1 MTRFNMIPRSLS
13 FLPLIFGA
21 LNLFSIHAAEGNA
34 APSGPWK
41 AVANENWKAV
51 EFGDLKVKP
60 GSALDF
66 SSLVTSGPAGQ
77 HGFVRIDAKGEL
89 AFEKQPDK
97 PCRFYAAS
105 QGMEYWEPQTPEE
118 IEAYADQVRLAGY
131 NLLRPHFLDHM
142 LMIETT
148 EDLALNPRELDRW
161 DRLTAALKKRGIYL
175 YIDITTSWAPY
186 YAMPRKGYN
195 WAKEGYVRKFKSRTT
210 WDPAAQEH
218 WKRATK
224 QLLEHV
230 NPYTGTALKDEPQ
243 VVLFQLRNE
252 ASFQFLMDTSAQ
264 GDTLPVELLTPLR
277 QWLQKR
283 YGTIDALLKAWEGDP
298 FLAGKTIKDFNDIPY
313 PSAKGLSP
321 SATDLWRFLTE
332 LEVTTYQWMNAY
344 LRQLGARVPDVDLNV
359 GVAFAL
365 NLSRSALPVVDSH
378 AYHDHPTTYI
388 SPGSTEHN
396 DSPAEKNLD
405 HFTWL
410 NEVRQLDRPMVVSE
424 WGNPYWNAWRHE
436 AGLGVPAYA
445 SLQGWQMICHH
456 AEPIMLKVTI
466 PLRPFKIAYD
476 LPNKAG
482 EYMGALLYARG
493 DVAPSEHTVQITLDP
508 EGVFTR
514 WGGGGYMPPSLRRL
528 SLLTRCG
535 LLIES
540 FSSTLRGAPVKSD
553 MTLRIAPDS
562 RNLII
567 TAPAAAATKTTPD
580 SEALNAALRKS
591 GILSAKNRSDSNTGT
606 YESDTGQLLLNIPK
620 KLITIDTPLSQGA
633 CLIMG
638 AAPVTLADWSFTNHG
653 APVTAF
659 ASSLD
664 RQPFATSKRMLLI
677 AVGDALNTGA
687 TFESEARLKLVEL
700 GTLPVL
706 ARVLDVE
713 FALERSDT
721 AGLKLWALG
730 YDGSRREEIP
740 FETKNGKLIARIKTA
755 ALKGGPTPY
764 FELVKE

>member
-1 MTRFNMIPRSLS
+1 MKRYFALITLFAFSL
-13 FLPLIFGA
+13 A
-21 LNLFSIHAAEGNA
+21 HAAEGDA
-34 APSGPWK
+34 ASTGRWK

-51 EFGDLKVKP
+51 EFGDIQVKP
-60 GSALDF
+60 GTALDLSAL
-66 SSLVTSGPAGQ
+66 VESGVAGQ
-77 HGFVRIDAKGEL
+77 HGFARINPKGEL
-89 AFEKQPDK
+89 VFEKQPDK
-97 PCRFYAAS
+97 PLRLYVAS
-105 QGMEYWEPQTPEE
+105 AGMEYFEPKTPEE
-118 IEAYADQVRLAGY
+118 IEAYAEQARLAGY
-131 NLLRPHFLDHM
+131 NLVRPHFLDHM

-148 EDLALNPRELDRW
+148 EDLVLNPRELDRW
-161 DRLTAALKKRGIYL
+161 DRLSAALKKRGIYL
-175 YIDITTSWAPY
+175 YFDITTSWAPF

-230 NPYTGTALKDEPQ
+230 NPYTGVALKDEPQ
-243 VVLFQLRNE
+243 VVFFQLRNE

-264 GDTLPVELLTPLR
+264 GDTLPQELLSPLR
-277 QWLQKR
+277 QWLQKK
-283 YGTIDALLKAWEGDP
+283 YGTIDALLKAWAGDP
-298 FLAGKTIKDFNDIPY
+298 LIAGKTIKEFSDIPY
-313 PSAKGLSP
+313 PTGKGMSP
-321 SATDLWRFLTE
+321 SSTDLWRFLTG
-332 LEVTTYQWMNAY
+332 LEVETYQWMNAY
-344 LRQLGARVPDVDLNV
+344 MRQLGARVPGLDLNV

-365 NLSRSALPVVDSH
+365 NLSRSALPIVDSH

-388 SPGSTEHN
+388 SPGSTETN
-396 DSPAEKNLD
+396 ESPAAKNID

-410 NEVRQLDRPMVVSE
+410 NEVRQLDRPLVISE
-424 WGNPYWNAWRHE
+424 WGNPYWNSWRHE

-456 AEPIMLKVTI
+456 AEPIALKISI

-493 DVAPSEHTVQITLDP
+493 DVAASTHTVQITLDP

-514 WGGGGYMPPSLRRL
+514 WGGSGYMPPALRRL

-535 LLIES
+535 LLVES
-540 FSSTLRGAPVKSD
+540 FSSTLPGAPVKPD

-567 TAPAAAATKTTPD
+567 TAPADSATKTTPD
-580 SEALNAALRKS
+580 SDTLNAALRKN
-591 GILSAKNRSDSNTGT
+591 GILSAKNRSDASSGI

-633 CLIMG
+633 CLNTG
-638 AAPVTLADWSFTNHG
+638 VAPVTLGDWSFTNHG

-687 TFESEARLKLVEL
+687 TFESESRLKLVEL

-706 ARVLDVE
+706 AQVLDVE
-713 FALERSDT
+713 FTLERPDAT
-721 AGLKLWALG
+721 GLKLWALG
-730 YDGSRREEIP
+730 FDGTRREEIP
-740 FETKNGKLIARIKTA
+740 FQAKNGKLTARIKTGT
-755 ALKGGPTPY
+755 LKNGPTPY